1 MNPMRVVVGLES
13 VQLSHEI
20 GGIPEKGAIEELTPD
35 CPDQAF
41 DEGMG
46 YRGVGDGRQPGRTH
60 GSGAIGAAV
69 LRQHPANDIPI
80 EVDTKR
86 ISQLLGNAQM
96 AESWIT
102 CLEFNAGGDEL

>member
-1 MNPMRVVVGLES
+1 MSSFRTRSVVF
-13 VQLSHEI
+13 QNR
-20 GGIPEKGAIEELTPD
+20 GAIEELTPD

-60 GSGAIGAAV
+60 GSGVVGAV
-69 LRQHPANDIPI
+69 VPCQYPADDILI
-80 EVDTKR
+80 DLDIKR
-86 ISQLLGNAQM
+86 MSQLLGNAQM